1 MSATQALLDAITAND
16 SDRARTLIEQDPAAA
31 TGVGTNGDSPLLAAV
46 YRGQTEIADLVARH
60 RELSLPEAAALGD
73 ARTAKTILARDP
85 GAINQRS
92 NDGWTALHLAGF
104 MGHADVARV
113 LLDHGADIEAV
124 SQNSIANRPLH
135 AAIAGKAATDVIE
148 LLLERGADVTARVE
162 LGITALHLSAARG
175 NMAITRR
182 LLELGADPA
191 ARMTDGKLPASYA
204 TERGHPEVAA
214 LLEQLTAGR

>member
-1 MSATQALLDAITAND
+1 MTQALLDAITAND
-16 SDRARTLIEQDPAAA
+16 TDRARTLIEQDPAIAR
-31 TGVGTNGDSPLLAAV
+31 GVGTNGDSPLLAAI
-46 YRGQTEIADLVARH
+46 YRGQTEIAALIARH
-60 RELSLPEAAALGD
+60 RELSLPEAAAVGD
-73 ARTAKTILARDP
+73 TKSAEAILARQP
-85 GAINQRS
+85 GAINERS
-92 NDGWTALHLAGF
+92 NDGWTPLHLAGF

-124 SQNSIANRPLH
+124 SNNSIANRPLH

-148 LLLERGADVTARVE
+148 LLLARGADVTARVE

-175 NMAITRR
+175 NMPVTRR

-214 LLEQLTAGR
+214 LLEQLTATR